1 MQTDIERYFD
11 ACVHSIAEIV
21 KIDSSQ
27 CPALPGKP
35 FGEGAARALGCF
47 LALAESFGFETHNY
61 DNYIGEVVFGSG
73 EPFAILCH
81 LDVVPAGS
89 GWTHDPFGGEIAD
102 GKIYGRG
109 TTDDKGPAVI
119 CLYCLKA
126 LKDAGFAP
134 KRTIKLIVGCNEESG
149 WACIEHY
156 NACAEMPKEGFS
168 PDADFPVIYAE
179 KGILHIRLDY
189 PLENAPFAALE
200 GGERENMVCDY
211 ARADVAA
218 FDAARAAKYG
228 VTAEGASVVAHGRS
242 AHAST
247 PDAGENALEKLLRY
261 FAEEHGGVARA
272 VADLFDDRLG
282 LKQLRDETG
291 ALTLSP
297 DVASYKEGTLSV
309 LTDIRYPATMRR
321 EQILAKLEAFGVP
334 YAVLHDQAPLL
345 SDQNGSLVSTLLRIY
360 REETGQKADP
370 IAIGGGTYARALER
384 GAAFGPEFPGEPSTI
399 HQKDEFIS
407 LENVRKLLRIYC
419 AAIRALT
426 VEGTDR

>member
-1 MQTDIERYFD
+1 M
-11 ACVHSIAEIV
+11 
-21 KIDSSQ
+21 
-27 CPALPGKP
+27 
-35 FGEGAARALGCF
+35 
-47 LALAESFGFETHNY
+47 
-61 DNYIGEVVFGSG
+61 
-73 EPFAILCH
+73 
-81 LDVVPAGS
+81 PAGS

>member
-11 ACVHSIAEIV
+11 ACVRSIAEIV

-35 FGEGAARALGCF
+35 FGEGAARALHYF
-47 LALAESFGFETHNY
+47 LRLAESFGFETHNY

-179 KGILHIRLDY
+179 KGILHVRFDY
-189 PLENAPFAALE
+189 PLRDAPFAALE

-211 ARADVAA
+211 ARADGAA
-218 FDAARAAKYG
+218 LDAARAARYG
-228 VTAEGASVVAHGRS
+228 VSAEGASLVAHGRS

-247 PDAGENALEKLLRY
+247 PDAGENALEKLL
-261 FAEEHGGVARA
+261 
-272 VADLFDDRLG
+272 
-282 LKQLRDETG
+282 
-291 ALTLSP
+291 
-297 DVASYKEGTLSV
+297 
-309 LTDIRYPATMRR
+309 PANSK
-321 EQILAKLEAFGVP
+321 ILAFYRRFEIRKWDEDTDGYKQWVFKDKTLAPECFPENTTLQRNMKKYVLSGGKVGEAWGI
-334 YAVLHDQAPLL
+334 LK
-345 SDQNGSLVSTLLRIY
+345 S
-360 REETGQKADP
+360 
-370 IAIGGGTYARALER
+370 
-384 GAAFGPEFPGEPSTI
+384 
-399 HQKDEFIS
+399 
-407 LENVRKLLRIYC
+407 
-419 AAIRALT
+419 
-426 VEGTDR
+426 